1 MSSNSRPFELVPFTD
16 REDWLEKRRSGV
28 GGSDVAALLG
38 HSKTRGAYAV
48 YASKVAPVDVQPH
61 ANDEAAHWG
70 NVLEPVVAAEFA
82 QRTGYAVHEGKFLAR
97 STRWPWLLA
106 TVDRWVHTGGL
117 PKPEWEAE
125 EAAGRRGYMTTA
137 NVRRH
142 NESLVL
148 DADAI
153 LEVKTQSAFK
163 AHEWS
168 GGQVPDWVLDQVQ
181 HYLAVTGFE
190 RAWVAVLV
198 GGQSYQHVEV
208 PASPDYQAAILEATE
223 KFWKDHVLRGRE
235 PEPDGLDATT
245 DAIGQRFAAGG
256 AEPISL
262 DDDVE
267 AQTWLRTYRMLK
279 QQSKRAEQDLQAAE
293 NWLKQRMGQAEVATL
308 AGLPAVTWKVH
319 ERASIDGDQVRK
331 LLGEAT
337 PLRRITYR
345 KFAVKSD
352 KSDEAEEV

>member
-1 MSSNSRPFELVPFTD
+1 VSSETRSFELVPFTD
-16 REDWLEKRRSGV
+16 REDWLGKRRAGV

-61 ANDEAAHWG
+61 YNDEAAHWG
-70 NVLEPVVAAEFA
+70 NVLEPVIAAEFQ
-82 QRTGYAVHEGKFLAR
+82 QRTGYGLTEAKFLAR

-106 TVDRWVHTGGL
+106 TLDRWVQTQGPTTGGGTYSEYVHVSIDRSDGL
-117 PKPEWEAE
+117 
-125 EAAGRRGYMTTA
+125 
-137 NVRRH
+137 
-142 NESLVL
+142 
-148 DADAI
+148 

-198 GGQSYQHVEV
+198 GGQAYQHVEV
-208 PASPDYQAAILEATE
+208 PASPGYQAAIVEVTE
-223 KFWKDHVLRGRE
+223 KFWHDYVLKKHE
-235 PEPDGLDATT
+235 PEPDGLDATSET
-245 DAIGQRFAAGG
+245 IGQRFSAGG

-262 DDDVE
+262 DGDVE
-267 AQTWLRTYRMLK
+267 AQMYMRDYRILK
-279 QQSKRAEQDLQAAE
+279 QASKRAEQELQAAE

-319 ERASIDGDQVRK
+319 NKATIDGDQVRK

-337 PLRRITYR
+337 PLKRTSYR

-352 KSDEAEEV
+352 RSDEAEEA

>member
-1 MSSNSRPFELVPFTD
+1 MDSEIRPFELVPFTD
-16 REDWLEKRRSGV
+16 REDWLGKRRGGV

-48 YASKVAPVDVQPH
+48 YASKVAPVDVQAH
-61 ANDEAAHWG
+61 YNDEAAHWG
-70 NVLEPVVAAEFA
+70 NVLEPVVAAEFS

-106 TVDRWVHTGGL
+106 TVDRWVHTGGPTISGVL
-117 PKPEWEAE
+117 HSE
-125 EAAGRRGYMTTA
+125 RGGQ
-137 NVRRH
+137 V
-142 NESLVL
+142 VL
-148 DADAI
+148 GADAI

-198 GGQSYQHVEV
+198 GGQAYQHVEV
-208 PASPDYQAAILEATE
+208 PASPDYQAAIVEATE
-223 KFWKDHVLRGRE
+223 KFWKGHVLAGRE
-235 PEPDGLDATT
+235 PEPDGLEATT
-245 DAIGQRFAAGG
+245 DAIGQRFATGG

-279 QQSKRAEQDLQAAE
+279 QQHRVTGENLQAAE

-308 AGLPAVTWKVH
+308 AGLPAMTWKVH
-319 ERASIDGDQVRK
+319 NKATIDGDQVRK
-331 LLGEAT
+331 LLGEST
-337 PLRRITYR
+337 PLKRTTYR

-352 KSDEAEEV
+352 RSDEAEEA

>member
-1 MSSNSRPFELVPFTD
+1 
-16 REDWLEKRRSGV
+16 
-28 GGSDVAALLG
+28 
-38 HSKTRGAYAV
+38 V

-61 ANDEAAHWG
+61 YNDEAAHWG
-70 NVLEPVVAAEFA
+70 NVLEPVVAAEFHR
-82 QRTGYAVHEGKFLAR
+82 RTGYVIGERKALAR

-106 TVDRWVHTGGL
+106 TVDRWVD
-117 PKPEWEAE
+117 
-125 EAAGRRGYMTTA
+125 TA
-137 NVRRH
+137 NDG
-142 NESLVL
+142 LKY
-148 DADAI
+148 DAI

-168 GGQVPDWVLDQVQ
+168 GGQVPNWVLDQVQ
-181 HYLAVTGFE
+181 HYLAVTGFD

-208 PASPDYQAAILEATE
+208 PASPDYQAAILEATTL
-223 KFWKDHVLRGRE
+223 FWHDYVLKKRE
-235 PEPDGLDATT
+235 PEPDGLEATT

-262 DDDVE
+262 DGDVE
-267 AQTWLRTYRMLK
+267 AQMYMRDYRILK
-279 QQSKRAEQDLQAAE
+279 QASKRAEQELQAAE

-308 AGLPAVTWKVH
+308 AGLPAMTWKVH
-319 ERASIDGDQVRK
+319 ERAGIDGDQVRK

-337 PLRRITYR
+337 PLKRTTYR

-352 KSDEAEEV
+352 RSDEAEEA

>member
-1 MSSNSRPFELVPFTD
+1 MDKLFKLVPFTD
-16 REDWLEKRRSGV
+16 REDWLGKRRSGV

-70 NVLEPVVAAEFA
+70 NVLEPVVAAEFSS
-82 QRTGYAVHEGKFLAR
+82 RTGYAVHEGKFLAR

-106 TVDRWVHTGGL
+106 TVDRWVHTSGSTTDASTY
-117 PKPEWEAE
+117 AE
-125 EAAGRRGYMTTA
+125 YRRMGV
-137 NVRRH
+137 NQ
-142 NESLVL
+142 
-148 DADAI
+148 ADAI

-198 GGQSYQHVEV
+198 GGQAYQHIEV
-208 PASPDYQAAILEATE
+208 PASPDYQAAIVEATE
-223 KFWKDHVLRGRE
+223 KFWKGHVLAGRE

-245 DAIGQRFAAGG
+245 DAIGQRFSAGG

-262 DDDVE
+262 DGDVE

-279 QQSKRAEQDLQAAE
+279 QHHRVAGENLQAAE

-337 PLRRITYR
+337 PLKRITYR

-352 KSDEAEEV
+352 RSDEAEEV

>member
-1 MSSNSRPFELVPFTD
+1 VSNETRPFELVPFTD

-61 ANDEAAHWG
+61 YNDEAAHWG
-70 NVLEPVVAAEFA
+70 NVLEPVVAAEFS

-106 TVDRWVHTGGL
+106 TVDRWVHTGGPPISGML
-117 PKPEWEAE
+117 
-125 EAAGRRGYMTTA
+125 
-137 NVRRH
+137 H
-142 NESLVL
+142 NERGGQVVL
-148 DADAI
+148 NADAI

-181 HYLAVTGFE
+181 HYLTVTRFE

-198 GGQSYQHVEV
+198 GGQAYQHVEV
-208 PASPDYQAAILEATE
+208 PASPDYQAAIVEATE
-223 KFWKDHVLRGRE
+223 KFWHDYVLKKRE

-245 DAIGQRFAAGG
+245 DAIGQRFSAGG

-279 QQSKRAEQDLQAAE
+279 QASKRAEEDLQAAE

-319 ERASIDGDQVRK
+319 ERAGIDGDQVRK

-337 PLRRITYR
+337 PLKRTTYR

-352 KSDEAEEV
+352 RSDEAEEA

>member
-1 MSSNSRPFELVPFTD
+1 MSSKVRPFGLVPFTD

-48 YASKVAPVDVQPH
+48 YASKVAPVDIQPH
-61 ANDEAAHWG
+61 YNDEAAHWG
-70 NVLEPVVAAEFA
+70 NVLEPVVAAEFS

-106 TVDRWVHTGGL
+106 TVDRWVHTGGPPISGL
-117 PKPEWEAE
+117 LHSE
-125 EAAGRRGYMTTA
+125 RGEQ
-137 NVRRH
+137 V
-142 NESLVL
+142 VL
-148 DADAI
+148 NADAI

-198 GGQSYQHVEV
+198 GGQAYQHVEV
-208 PASPDYQAAILEATE
+208 PASPDYQAAILEATTL
-223 KFWKDHVLRGRE
+223 FWHDYVLKKRE
-235 PEPDGLDATT
+235 PKPDGLDATT

-279 QQSKRAEQDLQAAE
+279 QQYRVTGENLQAAE

-319 ERASIDGDQVRK
+319 NRATVDGDQVRK

-337 PLRRITYR
+337 PIKRTSYR

-352 KSDEAEEV
+352 RSDEAEEV

>member
-168 GGQVPDWVLDQVQ
+168 GGQVPDWVPRPMPSVS
-181 HYLAVTGFE
+181 GS
-190 RAWVAVLV
+190 RLV
-198 GGQSYQHVEV
+198 GPSRSHWTTTWRPRPGCGRTGCSSSSRSV
-208 PASPDYQAAILEATE
+208 
-223 KFWKDHVLRGRE
+223 RGRTSKQ
-235 PEPDGLDATT
+235 LR
-245 DAIGQRFAAGG
+245 IGSSRGWARPRSPPSPGC
-256 AEPISL
+256 P
-262 DDDVE
+262 
-267 AQTWLRTYRMLK
+267 
-279 QQSKRAEQDLQAAE
+279 
-293 NWLKQRMGQAEVATL
+293 
-308 AGLPAVTWKVH
+308 P
-319 ERASIDGDQVRK
+319 
-331 LLGEAT
+331 
-337 PLRRITYR
+337 
-345 KFAVKSD
+345 
-352 KSDEAEEV
+352 

>member
-1 MSSNSRPFELVPFTD
+1 MSTDTRPFELVPFTD
-16 REDWLEKRRSGV
+16 REDWLEKRRAGV

-48 YASKVAPVDVQPH
+48 YVSKVAPVDVQPH

-70 NVLEPVVAAEFA
+70 NVLEPVVAAEFQ
-82 QRTGYAVHEGKFLAR
+82 QRTGYGLIEAKFLAR

-106 TVDRWVHTGGL
+106 TLDRWVQTQGPTTGGGTYSEYVYASIDRSDGL
-117 PKPEWEAE
+117 
-125 EAAGRRGYMTTA
+125 
-137 NVRRH
+137 
-142 NESLVL
+142 
-148 DADAI
+148 

-181 HYLAVTGFE
+181 HYLAVTGFG

-198 GGQSYQHVEV
+198 GGQAYQHVEV
-208 PASPDYQAAILEATE
+208 PTSPDYQAAIVEATAR
-223 KFWKDHVLRGRE
+223 FWHDHIVYQVE

-245 DAIGQRFAAGG
+245 DAIGQRFSTGG

-262 DDDVE
+262 DGDVE

-279 QQSKRAEQDLQAAE
+279 QQHRAAGEDLQAAE

-331 LLGEAT
+331 LLGEST

-352 KSDEAEEV
+352 RSDEAEEV

>member
-1 MSSNSRPFELVPFTD
+1 MGGKVRPFELVPFTD
-16 REDWLEKRRSGV
+16 REDWLGKRRSGV

-61 ANDEAAHWG
+61 HNDEAAHWG
-70 NVLEPVVAAEFA
+70 NVLEPVVAAEFSS
-82 QRTGYAVHEGKFLAR
+82 RTGYAVHEGKFLAR

-106 TVDRWVHTGGL
+106 TVDRWVSTATPTGFSNT
-117 PKPEWEAE
+117 PT
-125 EAAGRRGYMTTA
+125 GREFA
-137 NVRRH
+137 NH
-142 NESLVL
+142 Y
-148 DADAI
+148 ADAI

-198 GGQSYQHVEV
+198 GGQAYQHVEV
-208 PASPDYQAAILEATE
+208 PASPDYQAAIVEATTL
-223 KFWKDHVLRGRE
+223 FWHDHVLKGRE

-245 DAIGQRFAAGG
+245 DAIGQRFSTGG

-279 QQSKRAEQDLQAAE
+279 QQHRAAGENLQAAE

-308 AGLPAVTWKVH
+308 AGLPAMTWKVH
-319 ERASIDGDQVRK
+319 ERAGIDGDQVRK

-337 PLRRITYR
+337 PLKRTTYR

-352 KSDEAEEV
+352 RSDEAEEA

>member
-1 MSSNSRPFELVPFTD
+1 MSGKVRPYELVPFTD
-16 REDWLEKRRSGV
+16 RSDWLEKRRSGV

-61 ANDEAAHWG
+61 HNDEAAHWG
-70 NVLEPVVAAEFA
+70 NVLEPVVAAEFQ
-82 QRTGYAVHEGKFLAR
+82 QRTGYGLTEAKFLAR

-106 TVDRWVHTGGL
+106 TLDRWVQTQGPSTGGGTYS
-117 PKPEWEAE
+117 EYVHVSID
-125 EAAGRRGYMTTA
+125 R
-137 NVRRH
+137 
-142 NESLVL
+142 
-148 DADAI
+148 ADGL

-198 GGQSYQHVEV
+198 GGQAYQHVEV
-208 PASPDYQAAILEATE
+208 PASPNYQQAIVEATT
-223 KFWKDHVLRGRE
+223 KFWYDYVLKKRE

-245 DAIGQRFAAGG
+245 DAIGQRFSTGG
-256 AEPISL
+256 ADPISL

-279 QQSKRAEQDLQAAE
+279 QQHRAAGEDLQAAE

-308 AGLPAVTWKVH
+308 AGLPAITWKVH
-319 ERASIDGDQVRK
+319 ERAGIDGDRVRK

-337 PLRRITYR
+337 PLKRTTYR

-352 KSDEAEEV
+352 RSDEAEEV